1 MAVQAI
7 HKTWTLSEFLRMD
20 VGLDR
25 LKKVIIHNG
34 ISWDFGEILLGFHG
48 ISWDFMGFHGISW
61 DFMASQ
67 CFSFLHSVPLG
78 LIWWSAPWVLS
89 HLSHTRPAG
98 PGAGSISSL
107 AFRRL
112 TLNIAGFHS
121 SPDTLLRDLGP
132 AARIMVFEIQR
143 NLGVQLGLWVY
154 KKPQEVGIF

>member
-1 MAVQAI
+1 MWLYKQS
-7 HKTWTLSEFLRMD
+7 TRLGLCQSSWGWTLDLIVLRKLSFTM
-20 VGLDR
+20 GF
-25 LKKVIIHNG
+25 H
-34 ISWDFGEILLGFHG
+34 EILVRFC
-48 ISWDFMGFHGISW
+48 WDFMGFHGISW